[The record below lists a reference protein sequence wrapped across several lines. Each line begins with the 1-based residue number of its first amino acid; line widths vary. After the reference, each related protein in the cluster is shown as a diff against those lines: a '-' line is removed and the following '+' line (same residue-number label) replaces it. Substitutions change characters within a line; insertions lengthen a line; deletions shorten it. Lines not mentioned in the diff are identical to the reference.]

1 MHKHFVPYVFFI
13 VRFRNVSKKGYIYVY
28 KSSLI
33 SGIKYTRTVISIIER
48 KKKIFWERISYYY
61 CKNFRSSYEVKKW
74 LIVPEIKKWF
84 MFMRSGWMLTIPINH
99 WSNIKSSLTVKFYV
113 SSKIYLPFFFFLF
126 SITLVHH
133 CVTSFEY
140 KFYKIKE
147 KRKNHS
153 YHYYAMERHYYF
165 DG

>member
-1 MHKHFVPYVFFI
+1 MKCIYLYLVIDKRRFI
-13 VRFRNVSKKGYIYVY
+13 SCTNILCLTFSLLFDFEMYRRKDTYIY

-48 KKKIFWERISYYY
+48 KKKIFWGGISYYY

-99 WSNIKSSLTVKFYV
+99 WSNIKSSLTVKFCV

-126 SITLVHH
+126 
-133 CVTSFEY
+133 F
-140 KFYKIKE
+140 
-147 KRKNHS
+147 N
-153 YHYYAMERHYYF
+153 YARSSLCHMLRI
-165 DG
+165 